1 MSYQIGFVPSAAR
14 TTSGNSGA
22 LRLDPSA
29 DNVNVAV
36 FVTAVGGTPNLV
48 LSVEWS
54 NDGVNFAAV
63 DTTAD
68 AFAAI
73 TTAVN
78 RVKSFPVKA
87 LFMRLVW
94 TITGGTP
101 SLTFSADVGS
111 AGRPLN
117 VAYG

>member
-1 MSYQIGFVPSAAR
+1 MPYQIGFVPSAAR
-14 TTSGNSGA
+14 GTSGNSGVYTVPPA
-22 LRLDPSA
+22 V
-29 DNVNVAV
+29 DNVNVLV
-36 FVTAVGGTPNLV
+36 LVTAVSGTPNLV

-54 NDGVNFAAV
+54 TDGVNFAAG
-63 DTTAD
+63 DTAD

-78 RVKSFPVKA
+78 RAKSFPVKA
-87 LFMRLVW
+87 PFLRLVW

-101 SLTFSADVGS
+101 SLTFSCDVG
-111 AGRPLN
+111 AAARPVN

>member
-1 MSYQIGFVPSAAR
+1 VSYQIGFVPSAAR

-54 NDGVNFAAV
+54 NDGTTFAAADV
-63 DTTAD
+63 AD
-68 AFAAI
+68 AMTAI

-78 RVKSFPVKA
+78 RVKSFPIKG
-87 LFMRLVW
+87 LFVRLVW
-94 TITGGTP
+94 TITGTTP
-101 SLTFSADVGS
+101 SFTFSVDVGS

>member
-1 MSYQIGFVPSAAR
+1 MPYQIGFVASAAR
-14 TTSGNSGA
+14 TTTGNSGA
-22 LRLDPSA
+22 YAVPAMA
-29 DNVNVAV
+29 DSINVAV
-36 FVTAVGGTPNLV
+36 LVTAVSGTPSMV

-54 NDGVNFAAV
+54 NDGVNFATV

-78 RVKSFPVKA
+78 RVKGFTAKA
-87 LFMRLVW
+87 QFFRLVW

-101 SLTFSADVGS
+101 SLTFSVDVGWPD
-111 AGRPLN
+111 RPGANL
-117 VAYG
+117 V